1 MNYQSMNFQLMNLH
15 YMNSTQRPDFII
27 IDDDPINNKLCQLN
41 IKKTVPEAYI
51 RTFTNP
57 EEGLKYLQE
66 LISVD
71 EKNNTI
77 LYLDINMPEMN
88 GWEFMEKFEKL
99 TPELREIV
107 KVYILSSSV
116 NPRDREKAIN
126 NENITDY
133 IVKPLT
139 SETIKNSLGP
149 ADKADDKTE

>member
-1 MNYQSMNFQLMNLH
+1 MNFHSMNLH
-15 YMNSTQRPDFII
+15 YMGMTQRPDFII

-66 LISVD
+66 LFNVD
-71 EKNNTI
+71 EKNDTI

-88 GWEFMEKFEKL
+88 GWEFMEKFEKFN
-99 TPELREIV
+99 PEIRELV

-116 NPRDREKAIN
+116 NPRDREKAMSN
-126 NENITDY
+126 DNIEDY
-133 IVKPLT
+133 VVKPLT
-139 SETIKNSLGP
+139 SDAIRKSIKSM
-149 ADKADDKTE
+149 D

>member
-1 MNYQSMNFQLMNLH
+1 
-15 YMNSTQRPDFII
+15 MNSQYMFMPQRTDFII
-27 IDDDPINNKLCQLN
+27 IDDDPINNKLCHLS

-57 EEGLKYLQE
+57 EEGLKYLE
-66 LISVD
+66 EVFSVA

-88 GWEFMEKFEKL
+88 GWEFMEEFEKFN
-99 TPELREIV
+99 PEVRNLV

-116 NPRDREKAIN
+116 NPHDKDKAKT

-139 SETIKNSLGP
+139 TNAIRESVKSL
-149 ADKADDKTE
+149 D